1 MSGRP
6 CAYTASEAG
15 SLAVTLRQ
23 LLRFLGEVQKV
34 LDRRVVLVAVG
45 GTAMTLYRL
54 KPSTIDVDFTGPAE
68 DVALFVRAV
77 KRVQPGFKVDVWPNG
92 QVFSQFLPPDYLR
105 RSRMIRK
112 MGRIELRAL
121 TPVDIVVTKIGR
133 LDQRDSDD
141 VEICLKRFRLRKSDV
156 AHRAERVEYVGNWML
171 FDANLKTVLKLFVD
185 SGKKARQQR

>member
-1 MSGRP
+1 M
-6 CAYTASEAG
+6 
-15 SLAVTLRQ
+15 AVTLRQ

-34 LDRRVVLVAVG
+34 LERRIVLVGVG

-68 DVALFVRAV
+68 DAAFFVRAV

-105 RSRMIRK
+105 RSRLIKK
-112 MGRIELRAL
+112 MRRIELRAL
-121 TPVDIVVTKIGR
+121 APVDIVVTKIGR

-141 VEICLKRFRLRKSDV
+141 VEICLKRFRLRKGDV
-156 AHRAERVEYVGNWML
+156 AHRAGRVEYVGNRKL
-171 FDANLKTVLKLFVD
+171 FDANFKTVLKLFSD
-185 SGKKARQQR
+185 YRWH